1 MNGIIQS
8 YGFIY
13 HLYVDVHTSAYLLI
27 SVLPTILQRTELGL
41 LFWIKQALKTKLL
54 TDPAQS
60 LNNTVTTLQSSPG
73 GN

>member
-41 LFWIKQALKTKLL
+41 LFWIKQALKAKLL